1 MAWLPFR
8 IALPDVAAGEAV
20 RSAPPNGGPD
30 RFEGQAPVPHLINSR
45 NNGGFQGFSTPG
57 CFPSPLSSLER
68 PGQCPPRT
76 GPLLLTFE

>member
-57 CFPSPLSSLER
+57 CFPSPSVAWSGPANAPPDRAASSR
-68 PGQCPPRT
+68 
-76 GPLLLTFE
+76 